1 MHECFEYI
9 WWMKS
14 PTTNIIYEYSL
25 LEILICWAS
34 LLILNYYKSSSNT
47 MLILSN
53 ILISKK
59 HKLLHFHIIMMSW
72 LYCSKWLVG
81 YGLSNFICIMQFC
94 ISLFFSPHMVWV
106 SDMIAYQNYC
116 MTLSNSLIIMP
127 LSYIHESYKEL
138 WYTTWEFGNEDPS
151 IDLLNNSMPLNQT
164 FCVFLCFKRYSEE
177 FLLL

>member
-9 WWMKS
+9 WWMKW
-14 PTTNIIYEYSL
+14 PTINITYEYSL
-25 LEILICWAS
+25 LKILICWAS

-94 ISLFFSPHMVWV
+94 ISLFFSPHVVWV
-106 SDMIAYQNYC
+106 SDIIAYQNYC

-138 WYTTWEFGNEDPS
+138 WYKTWEFGNGDPS
-151 IDLLNNSMPLNQT
+151 IDFLNNSKLLQSN
-164 FCVFLCFKRYSEE
+164 FLCIFM
-177 FLLL
+177 F